1 MKDSDGEFLL
11 IEASLTIPKWL
22 TPENS
27 DNRVWLCN
35 GVFHIIPKARTPM
48 ELLVLPTENVISLEK
63 AIQILKRNQID
74 TKAGT
79 DFMNYEFLFRY
90 SNLIRTKGT
99 RSNSSTISQRITIRK
114 RITSYCSL
122 LFT

>member
-11 IEASLTIPKWL
+11 IESSLEIPKWL

-27 DNRVWLCN
+27 NNRVWLSN

-48 ELLVLPTENVISLEK
+48 ELLTLPTENSISLEK
-63 AIQILKRNQID
+63 ALQILKRNQID

-79 DFMNYEFLFRY
+79 
-90 SNLIRTKGT
+90 
-99 RSNSSTISQRITIRK
+99 
-114 RITSYCSL
+114 
-122 LFT
+122 